1 MSEHSDT
8 NGQDEGT
15 GEPDA
20 CSTDAISQLER
31 EIAFMIRRLDSIYR
45 KRRYPLERAHYLALM
60 VLKERAHSS
69 GELATM
75 LGLDQST
82 VTRQIVAMEKKGY
95 VVRKSNPDDG
105 RGIMIEIEAKGL
117 ELFQQMQLARR
128 RSLQTMMKDWSGE
141 DLCQFADH
149 VIRFNEA
156 IKAMDEI

>member
-1 MSEHSDT
+1 MSATDET
-8 NGQDEGT
+8 KRQDEGT
-15 GEPDA
+15 GEPDIR
-20 CSTDAISQLER
+20 SSDAISQLER

-45 KRRYPLERAHYLALM
+45 KRHYPLERAHYLALM

-128 RSLQTMMKDWSGE
+128 RSLQTMMQDWPGE
-141 DLCQFADH
+141 ELCQFADH
-149 VIRFNEA
+149 VIRFNKA
-156 IKAMDEI
+156 IEAMDDI